1 MSRMQVEQIISRF
14 GGYSALARAMD
25 LKYPSV
31 AQGWVRR
38 GTIPSRHIPRLL
50 EAARSHNIQ
59 ITLEDLFPKQKPD

>member
-1 MSRMQVEQIISRF
+1 
-14 GGYSALARAMD
+14 MD